1 MAYMSVFFCNFAFM
15 KPRIIIDANIP
26 YIRGAFDDV
35 ADVEYL
41 VAKDITH
48 DKAMNAD
55 ALIVRTRTRCNA
67 ELLEGTRVKMIATAT
82 IGIDHIDTEYCD
94 THGILWTNA
103 PGCNA
108 ESVAQWVSSALAVW
122 ANEYNC
128 SLVGKTIG
136 IIGHGHV
143 GKRVERLAQKLG
155 MKVLLNDPPLALEHP
170 DRYVDLHTIA
180 RECDVITFHTPLTRE
195 GEFATYHLADE
206 EFFEIIKKRTKQH
219 TPPPC
224 GTSPK
229 TGEEYKSS
237 PLIINAARG
246 GIINENA
253 LLSYLNSHD
262 NLSYSP
268 PKLGGVVE
276 DRGGNNSS
284 FYRQRLKDLRFLTPH
299 SSFANFAIDCWDGE
313 PETNSELREKA
324 LIATPHIAGYSAD
337 GKYNASQQVVEAVA
351 KALNIKPNTIEGLS
365 EKKTTN
371 KEGDELKD
379 ELLNNYNILADSDAL
394 KVEPEKFEYFRS
406 NYPVRR
412 ELYIMHN

>member
-1 MAYMSVFFCNFAFM
+1 MLNYAKMAYMSVFFCNFAFM

-26 YIRGAFDDV
+26 YIRGAFDAV

-67 ELLEGTRVKMIATAT
+67 ALLEGSRVKMIATAT

-94 THGILWTNA
+94 THNIQWTNA

-108 ESVAQWVSSALAVW
+108 ESVAQWVGSALAVW
-122 ANEYNC
+122 ANEHNC

-136 IIGHGHV
+136 IVGHGHV
-143 GKRVERLAQKLG
+143 GKRVERLAHKLG
-155 MKVLLNDPPLALEHP
+155 MNVLLNDPPLALENP
-170 DRYVDLHTIA
+170 DKYVDLHTIA

-195 GEFATYHLADE
+195 GKFATYHLADE
-206 EFFEIIKKRTKQH
+206 EFFKTLQENNTNN
-219 TPPPC
+219 TP
-224 GTSPK
+224 S
-229 TGEEYKSS
+229 
-237 PLIINAARG
+237 LIINAARG

-268 PKLGGVVE
+268 TKLGGVVE

-284 FYRQRLKDLRFLTPH
+284 FLIPH

-313 PETNSELREKA
+313 PETNSELRQRA

-337 GKYNASQQVVEAVA
+337 GKLNATQQVVQTVA
-351 KALNIKPNTIEGLS
+351 IALNITANTIEGLS
-365 EKKTTN
+365 EKKITD
-371 KEGDELKD
+371 KEGDELKN

-394 KVEPEKFEYFRS
+394 KAEPEKFEYFRS

-412 ELYIMHN
+412 ELKIY

>member
-15 KPRIIIDANIP
+15 KPKIIIDANIP

-55 ALIVRTRTRCNA
+55 ALIVRTRTQCNA
-67 ELLEGTRVKMIATAT
+67 ELLDGTCVKMIATAT
-82 IGIDHIDTEYCD
+82 IGIDHIDTDYCD
-94 THGILWTNA
+94 THGIQWTNA

-108 ESVAQWVSSALAVW
+108 ESVAQWVGSALAVW
-122 ANEYNC
+122 ANKHNC
-128 SLVGKTIG
+128 SLVSKTIG

-143 GKRVERLAQKLG
+143 GKRVERLAHKLG
-155 MKVLLNDPPLALEHP
+155 MNVLLNDPPLALENP

-195 GEFATYHLADE
+195 GEFPTYHLADE

-219 TPPPC
+219 TPPPY
-224 GTSPK
+224 GTSPNL
-229 TGEEYKSS
+229 GEEYNS

-246 GIINENA
+246 GIINENT
-253 LLSYLNSHD
+253 LLSH
-262 NLSYSP
+262 LSQLSTF
-268 PKLGGVVE
+268 KFQLS
-276 DRGGNNSS
+276 NI
-284 FYRQRLKDLRFLTPH
+284 
-299 SSFANFAIDCWDGE
+299 AIDCWDGE
-313 PETNSELREKA
+313 PETNSELRQRA

-337 GKYNASQQVVEAVA
+337 GKYNASQQVIEAVA
-351 KALNIKPNTIEGLS
+351 KALNITPCTIEGLS

-394 KVEPEKFEYFRS
+394 KAEPEKFEYFRS

-412 ELYIMHN
+412 ELKIY

>member
-67 ELLEGTRVKMIATAT
+67 ELLEGSRIKIVATAT

-94 THGILWTNA
+94 THNIQWTNA

-108 ESVAQWVSSALAVW
+108 ESVAQWVGSALAVW
-122 ANEYNC
+122 ANEHNC

-136 IIGHGHV
+136 IVGHGHV
-143 GKRVERLAQKLG
+143 GKRVERLAHKLG
-155 MKVLLNDPPLALEHP
+155 MNVLLNDPPLALENP
-170 DRYVDLHTIA
+170 DKYVDLHTIA

-195 GEFATYHLADE
+195 GEFPTYHLADE
-206 EFFEIIKKRTKQH
+206 EFFKTLQEN
-219 TPPPC
+219 TPNNTP
-224 GTSPK
+224 S
-229 TGEEYKSS
+229 
-237 PLIINAARG
+237 LIINAARG
-246 GIINENA
+246 GIINEKA
-253 LLSYLNSHD
+253 LLSH
-262 NLSYSP
+262 LSQLST
-268 PKLGGVVE
+268 
-276 DRGGNNSS
+276 
-284 FYRQRLKDLRFLTPH
+284 F
-299 SSFANFAIDCWDGE
+299 NFQLSNIAIDCWDGE
-313 PETNSELREKA
+313 PETNSELRQRA

-337 GKYNASQQVVEAVA
+337 GKLNATQQVVQAVA
-351 KALNIKPNTIEGLS
+351 IALNITPNTIEDLS
-365 EKKTTN
+365 EKKTTD

-394 KVEPEKFEYFRS
+394 KAEPQKFEYFRS
-406 NYPVRR
+406 NYPTRR
-412 ELYIMHN
+412 ELRIKNMFSCLHV

>member
-1 MAYMSVFFCNFAFM
+1 MLNYAKMAYVSVFFCNFAFM

-55 ALIVRTRTRCNA
+55 ALIVRTRTQCNA
-67 ELLEGTRVKMIATAT
+67 ALLEGSRVKIVATAT

-94 THGILWTNA
+94 THGIKWTNA

-122 ANEYNC
+122 ANEHNC
-128 SLVGKTIG
+128 SLVSKTIG
-136 IIGHGHV
+136 IVGHGHV
-143 GKRVERLAQKLG
+143 GKRIERLAHKLG
-155 MKVLLNDPPLALEHP
+155 MKVLLNDPPLALENP
-170 DRYVDLHTIA
+170 DKYVDLHTIA
-180 RECDVITFHTPLTRE
+180 RECDVITFHTPLTHT

-206 EFFEIIKKRTKQH
+206 EFFRMIKENIPNN
-219 TPPPC
+219 TP
-224 GTSPK
+224 S
-229 TGEEYKSS
+229 
-237 PLIINAARG
+237 LIINAARG
-246 GIINENA
+246 GIINEKA
-253 LLSYLNSHD
+253 LLDSL
-262 NLSYSP
+262 LP
-268 PKLGGVVE
+268 
-276 DRGGNNSS
+276 
-284 FYRQRLKDLRFLTPH
+284 TPC
-299 SSFANFAIDCWDGE
+299 SLLLDFAIDCWDGE
-313 PETNSELREKA
+313 PETNSELRQRA

-337 GKYNASQQVVEAVA
+337 GKLNATQQVVQAVA
-351 KALNIKPNTIEGLS
+351 IALNITPNTIEGLS
-365 EKKTTN
+365 EKKTTD

-394 KVEPEKFEYFRS
+394 KAEPKKFEHFRS

-412 ELYIMHN
+412 ELNLI

>member
-94 THGILWTNA
+94 THGIQWTNA

-108 ESVAQWVSSALAVW
+108 ESVAQWVGSALAVW
-122 ANEYNC
+122 SNKHNC

-136 IIGHGHV
+136 IVGHGHV
-143 GKRVERLAQKLG
+143 GKRVERLAHKLG
-155 MKVLLNDPPLALEHP
+155 MNVLLNDPPLALENP

-180 RECDVITFHTPLTRE
+180 HECDIITFHTPLTRE

-206 EFFEIIKKRTKQH
+206 EFFETIKKRTKQH

-237 PLIINAARG
+237 TLIINAARG

-313 PETNSELREKA
+313 PETNPELRQRA

-337 GKYNASQQVVEAVA
+337 GKLNATQQVVQAVA
-351 KALNIKPNTIEGLS
+351 KALNITPNTIEGLS

-371 KEGDELKD
+371 KESDELKD

-394 KVEPEKFEYFRS
+394 KAEPDKFEWFRS

-412 ELYIMHN
+412 ELYIS

>member
-1 MAYMSVFFCNFAFM
+1 MLNYAKMAYMSVFFCNFAFM

-48 DKAMNAD
+48 GKAMNAD

-94 THGILWTNA
+94 THGIQWTNA

-108 ESVAQWVSSALAVW
+108 ESVAQWVGSALAVW
-122 ANEYNC
+122 SNKHNC

-136 IIGHGHV
+136 IVGHGHV
-143 GKRVERLAQKLG
+143 GKRVERLAHKLG
-155 MKVLLNDPPLALEHP
+155 MNVLLNDPPLALENP
-170 DRYVDLHTIA
+170 DKYVDLHTIA

-195 GEFATYHLADE
+195 GEFPTYHLFNAQC
-206 EFFEIIKKRTKQH
+206 IMHNAQLPNKLPR
-219 TPPPC
+219 
-224 GTSPK
+224 
-229 TGEEYKSS
+229 
-237 PLIINAARG
+237 LIINAARG
-246 GIINENA
+246 GIIDEEA

-268 PKLGGVVE
+268 PVLGGVVE
-276 DRGGNNSS
+276 DRGGNN
-284 FYRQRLKDLRFLTPH
+284 

-313 PETNSELREKA
+313 PETNSELRQRA

-371 KEGDELKD
+371 KESDELKD

-394 KVEPEKFEYFRS
+394 KAEPEKFEYFRS

-412 ELYIMHN
+412 ELYIMHNA

>member
-1 MAYMSVFFCNFAFM
+1 MAHISVFFCNFAFM

-48 DKAMNAD
+48 GKAMNAD

-67 ELLEGTRVKMIATAT
+67 ELLDDTRVKMIATAT

-94 THGILWTNA
+94 THGIQWTNA

-108 ESVAQWVSSALAVW
+108 ESVAQWVGSALAVW
-122 ANEYNC
+122 ANKHNC

-136 IIGHGHV
+136 IVGHGHV
-143 GKRVERLAQKLG
+143 GKRVERLAHKLG
-155 MKVLLNDPPLALEHP
+155 MKVLLNDPPLALENP

-180 RECDVITFHTPLTRE
+180 RKCDVITFHTPLTRE
-195 GEFATYHLADE
+195 GEFATYHLFNAQC
-206 EFFEIIKKRTKQH
+206 IMHNAQLPNKLPR
-219 TPPPC
+219 
-224 GTSPK
+224 
-229 TGEEYKSS
+229 
-237 PLIINAARG
+237 LIINAARG
-246 GIINENA
+246 GIIDEEA

-313 PETNSELREKA
+313 PETNSELRKKA

-337 GKYNASQQVVEAVA
+337 GKLNATQQVVQAVA
-351 KALNIKPNTIEGLS
+351 KALNITPCTIEGLS
-365 EKKTTN
+365 EKKKTD

-394 KVEPEKFEYFRS
+394 KAEPEKFEWFRS

-412 ELYIMHN
+412 ELYIS

>member
-1 MAYMSVFFCNFAFM
+1 M

-35 ADVEYL
+35 AEVEYL

-67 ELLEGTRVKMIATAT
+67 ALLEGSRVKIVATAT

-94 THGILWTNA
+94 THNIQWTNA

-108 ESVAQWVSSALAVW
+108 ESVAQWVGSALAVW
-122 ANEYNC
+122 ANEHNY

-136 IIGHGHV
+136 IVGHGHV
-143 GKRVERLAQKLG
+143 GKRVERLAHKLG
-155 MKVLLNDPPLALEHP
+155 MNVLLNDPPLALENP
-170 DRYVDLHTIA
+170 DKYVDLHTIA

-195 GEFATYHLADE
+195 GKFPTYHLADE
-206 EFFEIIKKRTKQH
+206 EFFEIIKKRNKSLTENISSH
-219 TPPPC
+219 TETTELTE
-224 GTSPK
+224 GVLLR
-229 TGEEYKSS
+229 S

-253 LLSYLNSHD
+253 LLSH
-262 NLSYSP
+262 LSQLS
-268 PKLGGVVE
+268 
-276 DRGGNNSS
+276 NI
-284 FYRQRLKDLRFLTPH
+284 
-299 SSFANFAIDCWDGE
+299 AIDCWDGE

-324 LIATPHIAGYSAD
+324 IIATPHIAGYSAD
-337 GKYNASQQVVEAVA
+337 GKYNASQQVIEAVA
-351 KALNIKPNTIEGLS
+351 KALNITPNTIEGLS
-365 EKKTTN
+365 EKKTTD

-379 ELLNNYNILADSDAL
+379 ELLNNYNILVDSDAL
-394 KVEPEKFEYFRS
+394 KAEPEKFEHFRS
-406 NYPVRR
+406 NYPTRR
-412 ELYIMHN
+412 ELRIKNMFSCLHV

>member
-1 MAYMSVFFCNFAFM
+1 MLNYAKMAYMSVFFCNFAFM

-48 DKAMNAD
+48 DKAKNAD

-67 ELLEGTRVKMIATAT
+67 ALLEGSCVKMIATAT

-94 THGILWTNA
+94 THNIQWTNA

-108 ESVAQWVSSALAVW
+108 ESVAQWVGSALAVW
-122 ANEYNC
+122 ANKHNC

-136 IIGHGHV
+136 IVGHGHV

-155 MKVLLNDPPLALEHP
+155 MKVLLNDPPLALENP

-195 GEFATYHLADE
+195 GEFATYHLFNAQC
-206 EFFEIIKKRTKQH
+206 IMHNAQLPNKLPR
-219 TPPPC
+219 
-224 GTSPK
+224 
-229 TGEEYKSS
+229 
-237 PLIINAARG
+237 LIINAARG

-253 LLSYLNSHD
+253 LLDTLHHAP
-262 NLSYSP
+262 YS
-268 PKLGGVVE
+268 LLL
-276 DRGGNNSS
+276 D
-284 FYRQRLKDLRFLTPH
+284 
-299 SSFANFAIDCWDGE
+299 FAIDCWDGE

-337 GKYNASQQVVEAVA
+337 GKLNATQQVVQAVA
-351 KALNIKPNTIEGLS
+351 KALNITPNTIEGLS
-365 EKKTTN
+365 EKKTTD

-379 ELLNNYNILADSDAL
+379 KLLNNYNILADSDAL
-394 KVEPEKFEYFRS
+394 KAEPEKFEYFRS

-412 ELYIMHN
+412 ELYIMHNA

>member
-1 MAYMSVFFCNFAFM
+1 MLNYAKMAHMSVFFCNFAFM
-15 KPRIIIDANIP
+15 KPKIIIDANIP

-35 ADVEYL
+35 AEVEYL

-48 DKAMNAD
+48 DKVMNAD

-67 ELLEGTRVKMIATAT
+67 ELLDGTRVKMIATAT

-94 THGILWTNA
+94 THNIQWTNA

-108 ESVAQWVSSALAVW
+108 ESVAQWVGSALAVW
-122 ANEYNC
+122 ANKHNC

-136 IIGHGHV
+136 IVGHGHV
-143 GKRVERLAQKLG
+143 GKRVERLAHKLR
-155 MKVLLNDPPLALEHP
+155 MKVLLNDPPLALENP
-170 DRYVDLHTIA
+170 DRYVDLYTIA
-180 RECDVITFHTPLTRE
+180 RKCDIITFHTPLTRE
-195 GEFATYHLADE
+195 GKFATYHLADE

-237 PLIINAARG
+237 TLIINAARG

-253 LLSYLNSHD
+253 LLSH
-262 NLSYSP
+262 LSQLST
-268 PKLGGVVE
+268 
-276 DRGGNNSS
+276 
-284 FYRQRLKDLRFLTPH
+284 F
-299 SSFANFAIDCWDGE
+299 NFQLSNIAIDCWDGE

-337 GKYNASQQVVEAVA
+337 GKLNATQQVVQAVA
-351 KALNIKPNTIEGLS
+351 KALNITPNTLEGLL
-365 EKKTTN
+365 EKKTTD
-371 KEGDELKD
+371 KEGDALKD

-394 KVEPEKFEYFRS
+394 KAEPQKFEHFRS

-412 ELYIMHN
+412 ELYIS

>member
-94 THGILWTNA
+94 THGIQWTNA

-108 ESVAQWVSSALAVW
+108 ESVAQWVGSALAVW
-122 ANEYNC
+122 ANEHNC
-128 SLVGKTIG
+128 SLIGKTIG
-136 IIGHGHV
+136 IVGHGHV
-143 GKRVERLAQKLG
+143 GKRVERLAHKLG
-155 MKVLLNDPPLALEHP
+155 MNVLLNDPPLALENP

-206 EFFEIIKKRTKQH
+206 QFFEIIKKRTKQH

-246 GIINENA
+246 GIINEKA
-253 LLSYLNSHD
+253 LLDSL
-262 NLSYSP
+262 LP
-268 PKLGGVVE
+268 
-276 DRGGNNSS
+276 
-284 FYRQRLKDLRFLTPH
+284 TPC
-299 SSFANFAIDCWDGE
+299 SLLLDFAIDCWDGE
-313 PETNSELREKA
+313 PETNPELRQRA

-365 EKKTTN
+365 EKKTTD

-394 KVEPEKFEYFRS
+394 KAESEKFEYFRS

>member
-48 DKAMNAD
+48 NKAMNAD

-67 ELLEGTRVKMIATAT
+67 ELLDGTCVKMIATAT
-82 IGIDHIDTEYCD
+82 IGTDHIDIDYCD
-94 THGILWTNA
+94 THNIAWTNA

-108 ESVAQWVSSALAVW
+108 ESVAQWVGSVLAVW
-122 ANEYNC
+122 SNKHNC
-128 SLVGKTIG
+128 SLSGKTIG
-136 IIGHGHV
+136 IVGHGHV
-143 GKRVERLAQKLG
+143 GKRVERLAHKLG

-195 GEFATYHLADE
+195 GEFATYNLADE
-206 EFFEIIKKRTKQH
+206 EFFRILQERHIT
-219 TPPPC
+219 TP
-224 GTSPK
+224 S
-229 TGEEYKSS
+229 
-237 PLIINAARG
+237 LIINAARG

-253 LLSYLNSHD
+253 LLSYLNSHE
-262 NLSYSP
+262 NLSYSTY
-268 PKLGGVVE
+268 KLSGIIK
-276 DRGGNNSS
+276 DREGNNSS
-284 FYRQRLKDLRFLTPH
+284 FLIPH
-299 SSFANFAIDCWDGE
+299 SSFADIAIDCWDGE
-313 PETNSELREKA
+313 PETNPELREKA

-337 GKYNASQQVVEAVA
+337 GKHNASQQVIKAVA
-351 KALNIKPNTIEGLS
+351 SFFNIQPDTVEGLPPKS
-365 EKKTTN
+365 TTTAT
-371 KEGDELKD
+371 GDTLKNQ
-379 ELLNNYNILADSDAL
+379 LLHNYNILADSDAL
-394 KVEPEKFEYFRS
+394 KSEPHKFEWFRS

-412 ELYIMHN
+412 ELKIY

>member
-1 MAYMSVFFCNFAFM
+1 MLNYAKMAHMSVFFCNFAFM
-15 KPRIIIDANIP
+15 KPKIIIDANIP

-35 ADVEYL
+35 AEVEYL

-67 ELLEGTRVKMIATAT
+67 ELLDGTCVKMIATAT

-94 THGILWTNA
+94 THGIQWTNA

-108 ESVAQWVSSALAVW
+108 ESVAQWIGSALAVW
-122 ANEYNC
+122 ANKHNC

-136 IIGHGHV
+136 IVGHGHV
-143 GKRVERLAQKLG
+143 GKRVERLAHKLG
-155 MKVLLNDPPLALEHP
+155 MNVLLNDPPLALENP
-170 DRYVDLHTIA
+170 DKYVDLHTIA

-195 GEFATYHLADE
+195 GKFATYHLADE
-206 EFFEIIKKRTKQH
+206 EFFKTLQENNPNN
-219 TPPPC
+219 TP
-224 GTSPK
+224 S
-229 TGEEYKSS
+229 
-237 PLIINAARG
+237 LIINAARG

-253 LLSYLNSHD
+253 LLSH
-262 NLSYSP
+262 LSQLST
-268 PKLGGVVE
+268 
-276 DRGGNNSS
+276 
-284 FYRQRLKDLRFLTPH
+284 F
-299 SSFANFAIDCWDGE
+299 NFQLSNIAIDCWDGE
-313 PETNSELREKA
+313 PETNSELRQRA

-337 GKYNASQQVVEAVA
+337 GKLNATQQVVQAVA
-351 KALNIKPNTIEGLS
+351 IALNITPNTIEGLS

-394 KVEPEKFEYFRS
+394 KAEPEKFEHFRS

-412 ELYIMHN
+412 ELNLI